1 LYEPIHGSAPDIAG
15 EDKANPLA
23 TILSLAMMFRFSLD
37 LQEEALA
44 VENGVRQVL
53 EAGYRTGD
61 IMEEGKTLV
70 GCDEMGDLVAG
81 NI

>member
-1 LYEPIHGSAPDIAG
+1 
-15 EDKANPLA
+15 
-23 TILSLAMMFRFSLD
+23 MMFRFSLD